1 MREVSKLKRC
11 VRELIRRGY
20 NLAPSSTKDDMPK
33 GAMRI
38 LNAAKVQAEFRK
50 QGRVTSEDTGEYTL
64 KRKRGEDK
72 KKAKEAD
79 SGEATSS
86 EPAKIRTEA
95 DKDAAKAAKAAS
107 ADVNAKGKQ
116 KEKEKGK
123 PEIPKIGPNE
133 TLGEYNRRVEALMRG
148 SVNKAIKSAE
158 ALKGQQIQALKAE
171 KAARRA
177 AALQGLPPPK
187 PGSTLLANPLA
198 PPKRKEASPSPEPE
212 VKTFAEAPQRRRLND
227 VALAP
232 PQLPKM
238 RQAKKNPSEIGS
250 KIPLNAGQKRIME
263 EERERVIKMYRDLKA
278 RKEQEKKLERE
289 EKEAEKR
296 RKKKARKNA

>member
-1 MREVSKLKRC
+1 M
-11 VRELIRRGY
+11 
-20 NLAPSSTKDDMPK
+20 KDDTPK
-33 GAMRI
+33 GALRI
-38 LNAAKVQAEFRK
+38 LNAAKVQAAFRK

-64 KRKRGEDK
+64 KRKRGEE
-72 KKAKEAD
+72 KKAAKD
-79 SGEATSS
+79 GEAKS

-95 DKDAAKAAKAAS
+95 DKDAARAAKAAG
-107 ADVNAKGKQ
+107 AEDEGK
-116 KEKEKGK
+116 KKKGK

-177 AALQGLPPPK
+177 AAQAGLPPPK
-187 PGSTLLANPLA
+187 PGSSFTATPLPA
-198 PPKRKEASPSPEPE
+198 SKKQPSPSPEPE
-212 VKTFAEAPQRRRLND
+212 ERTFAEAPQRRRLND

-238 RQAKKNPSEIGS
+238 RQAKKTPSEIGS

-263 EERERVIKMYRDLKA
+263 EERERVIKMYRDMKA
-278 RKEQEKKLERE
+278 KKEQEKKAEKE

-296 RKKKARKNA
+296 KKKKARKST

>member
-1 MREVSKLKRC
+1 MYQKLT
-11 VRELIRRGY
+11 IRGY
-20 NLAPSSTKDDMPK
+20 NLAPSSMKDDTPK
-33 GAMRI
+33 GALRI
-38 LNAAKVQAEFRK
+38 LNAAKVQAAFRK
-50 QGRVTSEDTGEYTL
+50 QGRVTSEDTGEHTL
-64 KRKRGEDK
+64 KRKRGEE
-72 KKAKEAD
+72 KKAAKSSDD
-79 SGEATSS
+79 SKAN

-95 DKDAAKAAKAAS
+95 DKEAAKAEKAAKAS
-107 ADVNAKGKQ
+107 GEEGGK
-116 KEKEKGK
+116 KKAGK

-177 AALQGLPPPK
+177 AAQAGLPPPK
-187 PGSTLLANPLA
+187 PGSSFSSNPLPA
-198 PPKRKEASPSPEPE
+198 GAAGKKEPSPSPEPE
-212 VKTFAEAPQRRRLND
+212 ERTFAEAPQRRRLND
-227 VALAP
+227 IALAP

-238 RQAKKNPSEIGS
+238 RQAKKTPSEIGS

-263 EERERVIKMYRDLKA
+263 EERERVIKMYRDMKA
-278 RKEQEKKLERE
+278 RKEQEKAVEKE

-296 RKKKARKNA
+296 KKKKARKSQ

>member
-1 MREVSKLKRC
+1 M
-11 VRELIRRGY
+11 
-20 NLAPSSTKDDMPK
+20 KDDTPK
-33 GAMRI
+33 GALRI
-38 LNAAKVQAEFRK
+38 LNAAKVQAAFRQK
-50 QGRVTSEDTGEYTL
+50 GRVNSEDTGEYTL

-72 KKAKEAD
+72 KAAKSDE
-79 SGEATSS
+79 SKN

-95 DKDAAKAAKAAS
+95 EKDAAKAVKAAA
-107 ADVNAKGKQ
+107 ADGEAEGKKKKG
-116 KEKEKGK
+116 GK

-177 AALQGLPPPK
+177 AAQAGLPPPK
-187 PGSTLLANPLA
+187 PGTSFSANPLPA
-198 PPKRKEASPSPEPE
+198 SKKEPSPSPEPE
-212 VKTFAEAPQRRRLND
+212 ERKFAEAPQRRRLND
-227 VALAP
+227 IALAP

-238 RQAKKNPSEIGS
+238 RQAKKKPSEIGS

-263 EERERVIKMYRDLKA
+263 EERERVIRMYRDMKA
-278 RKEQEKKLERE
+278 KKEQEKAAEKE

-296 RKKKARKNA
+296 KKKKARKSQ